1 MKILVTSDTHGMYD
15 SVSDYILTHEDIDL
29 LIHAGDGLEDVK
41 NIFYETG
48 LNYYAVKGNND
59 FFINE
64 EYEKV
69 IEINGKRLFLT
80 HGHKYD
86 VGYTYENL
94 VEKAYELN
102 CDIVVFGHIH
112 TYVNE
117 IKNDILLLNP
127 GSPSLPR
134 DGVGSFIILDI
145 NDKINVTR
153 VSLN

>member
-41 NIFYETG
+41 NIYYETG

-69 IEINGKRLFLT
+69 IDIDGKRLFLT

-102 CDIVVFGHIH
+102 CDIIVFGHIH

-127 GSPSLPR
+127 GSPSLSR

-145 NDKINVTR
+145 NDKINVTK